1 MLFIIAANLPLN
13 ISLTVLVYC
22 WFFVHNH
29 GMFNQGGLKDI
40 YCQRVSTKLKVDFII
55 IFLAFYRNGN

>member
-1 MLFIIAANLPLN
+1 MVVLEMLFIIAANLPLT

-29 GMFNQGGLKDI
+29 GTFSQGGLKDI
-40 YCQRVSTKLKVDFII
+40 
-55 IFLAFYRNGN
+55 